1 MGEIKGNDIFEASAI
16 KAPLEFA
23 KNMDVALNKVDQFIE
38 LMKKSEAKIG
48 VAKSTKD
55 IATETKKLTKSK
67 TELQKIEKQILTAQ
81 QKSTDAFI
89 KQKAALDK
97 LNKSNREAVKDVN
110 AQKDAYDKLDREL
123 ISTRKA
129 YKDLAAAGKAN
140 TAEAKKLLTQ
150 TKKLDSQLKK
160 IDNTVGQNQRS
171 VGKYSNALKGVT
183 ARFLGWAAVA
193 ATLFRALKSG
203 ITIVLNY
210 SKANSVLRGILRKT
224 KEETIELRKQQQE
237 LGKSTAFTATQVTKS
252 QTELARLGFTMG
264 QIIDLT
270 PAILDASVALGVDMA
285 EAAELVAGQL
295 NAFGKA
301 TGEGAQVADV
311 LTRSTQI
318 SSLTFER
325 LKNSL
330 DKVGKVSDISN
341 VSLEKTVA
349 TLGAV
354 TDTNI
359 KAEKAGTAFRNILLL
374 SAKAGIPYEE
384 MLQKINDS
392 STKAKTA
399 VELFGKQ
406 NAAVAIVIAE
416 NTEKINE
423 NTKSLDNAAG
433 AAKEFADEALD
444 NLSGD
449 LTLASSVWEGFIL
462 SLEEGDGILA
472 KAIRAVIG
480 LTTEFLGF
488 LTALSETH
496 PGLSKFAKDLKNL
509 SIEEQEKELKK
520 LSDQALIYSNSLER
534 VNIST
539 EEFLK
544 LSANQR
550 SDVRR
555 ARRDSEEVQKDLDFV
570 NEKINLLTQSLEKK
584 GLAEKEAAERA
595 RIAALERAAAEKEA
609 NTKIVESRR
618 LLNEFLNKGDADHI
632 FKGKQTFLEE
642 VEARK
647 KSNDDIKKIR
657 ENLTKDLITIDK
669 RVTDA
674 NKAASDERVRIAEEE
689 AKEKERIDKI
699 AAEAKQAFIDLE
711 FELASESANRFTDLR
726 LQRIDQEINALEMA
740 RNRELEVEGITAE
753 QKDAIN
759 TKFDQKKKDLQR
771 KQANAEKQNALFQ
784 IAINTAVAVTKI
796 TAEAA
801 LAAPFLIPGIIALG
815 AVQAA
820 AVLAAPLPQ
829 FDKGSERTP
838 ADYIAGEKRPELRKS
853 GGKWGLVKEPTM
865 FKNSPG
871 DTIVSGKETDS
882 ILGSMTDLT
891 GKNMLTDP
899 GLMLGLLNND
909 FEKKKATTDLAYI
922 IKKGDA
928 EIVRAIK
935 NQKLLDIRVNTAR
948 AFVTERNGQTRID
961 HIKTQYRS

>member
-1 MGEIKGNDIFEASAI
+1 MSVIKREELITDQAVNWPKEYKKD
-16 KAPLEFA
+16 LEELIVISKKLSQPTNQPKVPGSDPKTRKNLDELA
-23 KNMDVALNKVDQFIE
+23 KVQNQL
-38 LMKKSEAKIG
+38 AK
-48 VAKSTKD
+48 
-55 IATETKKLTKSK
+55 ATERSSK
-67 TELQKIEKQILTAQ
+67 EFL
-81 QKSTDAFI
+81 D
-89 KQKAALDK
+89 QKASLDK
-97 LNKSNREAVKDVN
+97 LNKENREAVKTIN
-110 AQKDAYDKLDREL
+110 AQTDAYDKLDREL
-123 ISTRKA
+123 TSTRKA
-129 YKDLAAAGKAN
+129 YKNLAAAGKEN

-150 TKKLDSQLKK
+150 TKKLDTQLKK

-193 ATLFRALKSG
+193 GVLFKALKSG

-224 KEETIELRKQQQE
+224 KEETIALRKQQQE

-252 QTELARLGFTMG
+252 QTELAKLGFTMG

-301 TGEGAQVADV
+301 TEEGAQVADV

-318 SSLTFER
+318 STLTFDR

-330 DKVGKVSDISN
+330 DKVGKISEISN
-341 VSLEKTVA
+341 VSFEKTVA

-423 NTKSLDNAAG
+423 NTKALDNAAG

-449 LTLASSVWEGFIL
+449 MTLTSSAWEGFIL
-462 SLEEGDGILA
+462 SLEEGDGVLA
-472 KAIRAVIG
+472 TAIRAVIQ
-480 LTTEFLGF
+480 LTTAFLGF
-488 LTALSETH
+488 LTSLSETN
-496 PGLSKFAKDLKNL
+496 PGLTEFSKNLKNL
-509 SIEEQEKELKK
+509 TIEEKENELKK

-534 VNIST
+534 VNLST

-544 LSANQR
+544 LSANER

-555 ARRDSEEVQKDLDFV
+555 AQRDSKEVQKDLDNV
-570 NEKINLLTQSLEKK
+570 NERIKLLTTSLEKK
-584 GLAEKEAAERA
+584 VA
-595 RIAALERAAAEKEA
+595 
-609 NTKIVESRR
+609 
-618 LLNEFLNKGDADHI
+618 
-632 FKGKQTFLEE
+632 
-642 VEARK
+642 
-647 KSNDDIKKIR
+647 
-657 ENLTKDLITIDK
+657 
-669 RVTDA
+669 
-674 NKAASDERVRIAEEE
+674 
-689 AKEKERIDKI
+689 IDKI
-699 AAEAKQAFIDLE
+699 NTKETNLFTKEIEKEIIQLKKLDSLIAKLPEKLTAFQKGLLSITDALFGKNTIDEDAEKFISKVDKTIRKTAESNEKNRKDQLEQDQLLADAKAAIVDQS
-711 FELASESANRFTDLR
+711 FELASEIGNSFTQLR
-726 LQRIDQEINALEMA
+726 IQQISDELNALEFA
-740 RNRELEVEGITAE
+740 RDRELEEAE
-753 QKDAIN
+753 KTGASKDAIN
-759 TKFDQKKKDLQR
+759 KKFDEERKKLQR
-771 KQANAEKQNALFQ
+771 KQVIAERANALFS
-784 IAINTAVAVTKI
+784 IALNTAIGITNALSKVVTAPLVPFI
-796 TAEAA
+796 AA
-801 LAAPFLIPGIIALG
+801 AG

-820 AVLAAPLPQ
+820 AVLAAPIPQ
-829 FDKGSERTP
+829 FDEGIERTP
-838 ADYIAGEKRPELRKS
+838 SGKFMVAEKRPELMKHQ
-853 GGKWGLVKEPTM
+853 GKWGLVKEPTM

-882 ILGSMTDLT
+882 ILGSMADLT

-899 GLMLGLLNND
+899 GLMLGLMNND
-909 FEKKKATTDLAYI
+909 FEKKKATVDLAYV
-922 IKKGDA
+922 IKKTGEDT
-928 EIVRAIK
+928 VRAINK
-935 NQKLLDIRVNTAR
+935 KKFLDIQVNTAR
-948 AFVTERNGQTRID
+948 SFVTEINGQTRIE
-961 HIKTQYRS
+961 HINQYYRS